1 MLPKP
6 TLTSW
11 IECDSE
17 DATACPTSPTLTSVT
32 SDSGQI
38 LLSWTWGEETP
49 VPTEVTDLVVRVSP
63 GEHELIVT
71 ATQTSATI
79 QGLDSET
86 QYLLTVTSA
95 AGLQLG
101 IPSDPLKATT
111 LAATALKPQATP
123 GDVNSLI
130 VTLKTDR
137 STESVV
143 ASAASDLAVAGVSV
157 EDTQDLGAGNARI
170 ELSTNVSD
178 SDAQVMIADLEID
191 PRIASV
197 EVDRRVFLNAFPATP
212 PDDTNWASNDLW
224 GLYGTY
230 GVGIASNKDNM
241 NSIWTST
248 QGVGAVVAVL
258 DTGSTVHPDLDTN
271 YVAGYDFVSANDSSS
286 CRAEATNADGDYVAI
301 GTYGALGWDNNP
313 LDPGDWTTVSAGSCR
328 VSNSSWHGT
337 HVAGTI
343 GAVAHN
349 NQYIAGVAP
358 QAKIQ
363 PVRVLSFG
371 GGYTSDISA
380 AITWASGGAFDGVS
394 TNATPADVINM
405 SLGGTG
411 VCPTAMQTAINAA
424 VVRGAV
430 VVVSAG
436 NSNADASLSFPAN
449 CPGVITVAA
458 LTSTGARADYSNFG
472 STVEIAAPG
481 SGIFSTMN
489 TGTTTPV
496 GPTVTSYNGTSMAAP
511 HVAGVAALLKSQ
523 NRAITPAEVLT
534 QIQSTA
540 SPFPTGTGSDCTTLI
555 CGAGV
560 LRASALT
567 VPSVSFVTPNLGSTA
582 GGTSVT
588 IAVSNL
594 ASPTSVTFDGTTA
607 TVTAST
613 SSSITVTTPPK
624 SAAGA
629 VTIAVTSSGVGTTV
643 TTRLGFQYIAPPNIS
658 SISPPSGPIAGGTVV
673 TMTGTNL
680 SSPTSVTFGSV
691 TATVNTATPTSITV
705 TTPAGSAGA
714 VAVAVT
720 TAGGTSTTA
729 SGFTYIAVPSGG
741 GGGGGGGG
749 SSSSSDS
756 PSGGSSAAPDEISV
770 TQPVDSSNQV
780 SGPGEFSVVDA
791 AGSPVALRSAGL
803 VPTGFSIQGSDWGVT
818 GNGALNSTNQ
828 DLTPGNTIT
837 ISGEGLQRLTTV
849 GVYILSVPT
858 WVGSGIVGYDNKFT
872 TTFAVPALPPGRHT
886 LQINVVQKSGAANSL
901 AVGFVLTGTAA
912 PAPQTPNTVG
922 TVDVGSIIT
931 FRSGSAKLSK
941 VGQTRLS
948 RMAGAVKGANTMGAI
963 TAYYDPRGTAKSK
976 RLANARAVNIS
987 SYLRTLGVSQGMT
1000 VTLKSGNTAALQ
1012 RSAMTRLSTAA
1023 AIPAN
1028 NEQISSLIVRYKAG
1042 VSPTVN
1048 GAVRGAN
1055 VVTRGLG
1062 SGMTLGR
1069 NLGLRMYRVDFAR
1082 PVSLVV
1088 AQRAAAQL
1096 SRAPG
1101 VEFAEVDRLVTGSVT
1116 AN

>member
-1 MLPKP
+1 MPPKS

-38 LLSWTWGEETP
+38 FLSWTWGEETP

-101 IPSDPLKATT
+101 IPSDPLTATT

-328 VSNSSWHGT
+328 ISNSSWHGT
-337 HVAGTI
+337 HVAGTV
-343 GAVAHN
+343 GAVAN
-349 NQYIAGVAP
+349 NGQYIAGVAP

-363 PVRVLSFG
+363 PVRVLSFD
-371 GGYTSDISA
+371 GGYTSDIIA
-380 AITWASGGAFDGVS
+380 AITWASGGAVDGVT
-394 TNATPADVINM
+394 TNATPVDVINM

-411 VCPTAMQTAINAA
+411 VCPTAMQTAIDAA
-424 VVRGAV
+424 VGRGAV

-436 NSNADASLSFPAN
+436 NSNADASTSFPAN
-449 CPGVITVAA
+449 CVGVITVAA

-523 NRAITPAEVLT
+523 TPSMTPAQVLS

-540 SPFPTGTGSDCTTLI
+540 FTFPTGTGLDCTTST

-560 LRASALT
+560 LRASALN
-567 VPSVSFVTPNLGSTA
+567 VPG
-582 GGTSVT
+582 
-588 IAVSNL
+588 
-594 ASPTSVTFDGTTA
+594 
-607 TVTAST
+607 
-613 SSSITVTTPPK
+613 
-624 SAAGA
+624 
-629 VTIAVTSSGVGTTV
+629 
-643 TTRLGFQYIAPPNIS
+643 IS
-658 SISPPSGPIAGGTVV
+658 SLSPPSGPIAGGTAV
-673 TMTGTNL
+673 TITGTNL
-680 SSPTSVTFGSV
+680 SSPTSVTFDGV
-691 TATVNTATPTSITV
+691 TATVNASTPTSLTVTTPAGSAGAVAIAVTTAGGTSTTASGFTYVALPDIATISPNTGSAAGGTSVTIYGTNLSNPTSVTFGGVTATVNASTATSITV

-741 GGGGGGGG
+741 GGG

-780 SGPGEFSVVDA
+780 SRPGEFSVVDG
-791 AGSPVALRSAGL
+791 AGAPVSLRSAGL

-818 GNGALNSTNQ
+818 GSGALNSTNQ

-948 RMAGAVKGANTMGAI
+948 RMAGAVKGANTVGAI
-963 TAYYDPRGTAKSK
+963 TAYHDRRGTAKSK

-1055 VVTRGLG
+1055 VVTGGLG

-1082 PVSLVV
+1082 PVSLVD